1 MYILPPP
8 RITLKKWSDM
18 IETRVMQKVSL
29 TNEDILTEQEEFL
42 LIIRCYFHPDSK
54 GKILPIVDELEF
66 LC

>member
-1 MYILPPP
+1 
-8 RITLKKWSDM
+8 M

-29 TNEDILTEQEEFL
+29 TSEDILTEQEEFL

-54 GKILPIVDELEF
+54 GKILPNVDDLEF